1 MAGWNDNGRSYGGG
15 SYNNSRSGYSNS
27 YNGNRS
33 GSSSYNSRSSY
44 GPQKEL
50 PPEITP
56 KKVPEDYVDEA
67 ERIMS
72 NLMSQP
78 KKVTTSKIRGLL
90 SLVTEIFNVE
100 NLAPK
105 KHFCPKVL

>member
-15 SYNNSRSGYSNS
+15 GYNNSRSGYSNS

-33 GSSSYNSRSSY
+33 GSGSYNNRSSY
-44 GPQKEL
+44 GQQKEL

-67 ERIMS
+67 ERIA
-72 NLMSQP
+72 QP
-78 KKVTTSKIRGLL
+78 DEPAQKSDHQQDPQP
-90 SLVTEIFNVE
+90 VE
-100 NLAPK
+100 PRDGYL
-105 KHFCPKVL
+105 

>member
-56 KKVPEDYVDEA
+56 K
-67 ERIMS
+67 
-72 NLMSQP
+72 
-78 KKVTTSKIRGLL
+78 
-90 SLVTEIFNVE
+90 
-100 NLAPK
+100 
-105 KHFCPKVL
+105 

>member
-44 GPQKEL
+44 GRRKSCAGDHAE
-50 PPEITP
+50 
-56 KKVPEDYVDEA
+56 KVPED
-67 ERIMS
+67 M
-72 NLMSQP
+72 
-78 KKVTTSKIRGLL
+78 
-90 SLVTEIFNVE
+90 
-100 NLAPK
+100 
-105 KHFCPKVL
+105 